1 MSTNYNILP
10 ASNITDKLSQRL
22 STVRTARVNSSVLDH
37 INVEAYD
44 SHMKIVEVATV
55 TIPEPGQLMI
65 TPFDKSLLSKIE
77 KGINNSN
84 LGVTPNNDGAGI
96 RLVFPPLTEET
107 RKLKVKELSKYEED
121 AKIEVRTNRQKL
133 VQEQK
138 QLKESKEITEDDLK
152 DFETALQKEVDEL
165 NKEIESLIATKEAEI
180 MKV

>member
-1 MSTNYNILP
+1 
-10 ASNITDKLSQRL
+10 
-22 STVRTARVNSSVLDH
+22 
-37 INVEAYD
+37 
-44 SHMKIVEVATV
+44 MKIVEVATV

-65 TPFDKSLLSKIE
+65 SPFDKSLLNEIE

-107 RKLKVKELSKYEED
+107 RKLKVKELSKYEEES
-121 AKIEVRTNRQKL
+121 KIEVRTNRQKL

-138 QLKESKEITEDDLK
+138 HLKEAKEITEDDLK
-152 DFETALQKEVDEL
+152 DFEVSLQKEVDEL
-165 NKEIESLIATKEAEI
+165 NKEIENLISIKETEI